1 MRGKMKMMMRG
12 KVLLAGGLIA
22 LAALVMPAG
31 LAGADQVRIEPVPQA
46 VPPAVTIY
54 ESAPQTLQAD
64 EIKAQR
70 VRATTIYA
78 NTIEA
83 PEIQGQIFQTK
94 DVKVSAHG
102 DIKAPEVSASVIY
115 AEKIT
120 ANSVVAQNIYVRNL
134 ERR

>member
-1 MRGKMKMMMRG
+1 MRGKMKMVMRG
-12 KVLLAGGLIA
+12 KVLLAGALIA

-31 LAGADQVRIEPVPQA
+31 LAGADQG

-54 ESAPQTLQAD
+54 EPVPQTLQAD

-70 VRATTIYA
+70 VRANTIYA

-83 PEIQGQIFQTK
+83 DEVQGQIFQTK
-94 DVKVSAHG
+94 GVKVSAHG

-120 ANSVVAQNIYVRNL
+120 ANSVVAQNIYVRKL

>member
-1 MRGKMKMMMRG
+1 MRG
-12 KVLLAGGLIA
+12 KVKMMVRGKVLSAGALLA

-31 LAGADQVRIEPVPQA
+31 LARADQVRIEPVPP
-46 VPPAVTIY
+46 PPAVTIY
-54 ESAPQTLQAD
+54 APAPQTLQAD

-70 VRATTIYA
+70 VRASTIYA

-83 PEIQGQIFQTK
+83 DEIQGQIFQTK

>member
-1 MRGKMKMMMRG
+1 MRGKMRMMMGG
-12 KVLLAGGLIA
+12 KVLLAGALIA
-22 LAALVMPAG
+22 LAAPVMPAE
-31 LAGADQVRIEPVPQA
+31 LARADQVGIEPAPQA

-54 ESAPQTLQAD
+54 PPAPQTLRVD

-70 VRATTIYA
+70 VVANTIYA

-83 PEIQGQIFQTK
+83 NEVQGQIFQSK
-94 DVKVSAHG
+94 DVKISAHG

-120 ANSVVAQNIYVRNL
+120 ANSVVAQNIYVRKL

>member
-1 MRGKMKMMMRG
+1 MRGKMKLLMMRMMRG
-12 KVLLAGGLIA
+12 KVLLAGALIA
-22 LAALVMPAG
+22 LAALVIPAG
-31 LAGADQVRIEPVPQA
+31 LAGADQVRIEPVP
-46 VPPAVTIY
+46 PAVTIY
-54 ESAPQTLQAD
+54 APVPQTLQAD

-70 VRATTIYA
+70 VRANTIYA

-94 DVKVSAHG
+94 DVKISAHG

-134 ERR
+134 ERK